1 MPIEI
6 RELIIKTKIT
16 ATDQGSSTVMNE
28 RQLTALKKELLKECK
43 RTILETA
50 KRTSHKR

>member
-6 RELIIKTKIT
+6 REIIIKTKIVTSDQSNST
-16 ATDQGSSTVMNE
+16 ALNN
-28 RQLTALKKELLKECK
+28 RQLNNMKKELLKECK

-50 KRTSHKR
+50 KRINHKR

>member
-6 RELIIKTKIT
+6 REIIIKTKIV
-16 ATDQGSSTVMNE
+16 ATDQSSSTIMND
-28 RQLTALKKELLKECK
+28 RQLTILKKELLKECK